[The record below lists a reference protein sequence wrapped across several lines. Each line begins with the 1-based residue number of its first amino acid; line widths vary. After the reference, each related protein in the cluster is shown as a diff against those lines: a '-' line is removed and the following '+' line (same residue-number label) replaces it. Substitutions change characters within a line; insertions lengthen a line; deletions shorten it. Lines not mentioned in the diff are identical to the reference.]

1 MSEDMLDLP
10 GVDPNQEMAR
20 QLDLAIGHVPL
31 SKPPVETPP
40 MRPFP
45 ARALRYG
52 PGQAPIL
59 ERDP

>member
-1 MSEDMLDLP
+1 MSDDPQLDLE
-10 GVDPNQEMAR
+10 EMAR
-20 QLDLAIGHVPL
+20 SLDESMGHVPL
-31 SKPPVETPP
+31 SKPTIVLPPPV
-40 MRPFP
+40 RPFP